1 MKYIPFIESECP
13 IHFPKSST
21 QEENDL
27 KRSNSQ
33 NEINQLLISYMYQYI
48 LLYIFIIII
57 AVDVYIV
64 YMFFFVCRC

>member
-13 IHFPKSST
+13 IHFPKYST

-33 NEINQLLISYMYQYI
+33 NEINQLLISNMYQYI